1 MPTRSANSFHAV
13 FSLHHPQTY
22 SFSNSS
28 PSVKLCLYLSDNFLS
43 SVQAKLS
50 VLLWTKRACKEDR
63 LLLEDGK
70 ILRSIWITKA
80 QAHSYGQ
87 KNLSSCK
94 TSGGKTLSSPSGTK
108 GLQQASTEGTF
119 PFSSKG
125 RGGVVPKQNLKKLSD
140 FQGCRGLHK
149 HSHTT
154 HWKGQDSRTPRFCC
168 DISLCQSRK
177 LKTKDMQSHEH
188 KKEALKRVLVAGMH
202 KSGFRDSRGI
212 RGNGA
217 PAHMQC
223 HGHTVLTHRRILLV
237 LKHYIRHS
245 NITMQLSSFT

>member
-43 SVQAKLS
+43 SVWAKLS

-125 RGGVVPKQNLKKLSD
+125 RGGVVP
-140 FQGCRGLHK
+140 
-149 HSHTT
+149 
-154 HWKGQDSRTPRFCC
+154 SRIQKSFRISKAADGYINTVIQPTGRARTAELPASAVT
-168 DISLCQSRK
+168 SLCVKAESWKQRTCRVMSIKRK
-177 LKTKDMQSHEH
+177 RSNVCWWQECIKVDLGTAGELEGMEH
-188 KKEALKRVLVAGMH
+188 QLTCSV
-202 KSGFRDSRGI
+202 
-212 RGNGA
+212 
-217 PAHMQC
+217 
-223 HGHTVLTHRRILLV
+223 TVTQYSPTEEFCLCW
-237 LKHYIRHS
+237 S
-245 NITMQLSSFT
+245 IT